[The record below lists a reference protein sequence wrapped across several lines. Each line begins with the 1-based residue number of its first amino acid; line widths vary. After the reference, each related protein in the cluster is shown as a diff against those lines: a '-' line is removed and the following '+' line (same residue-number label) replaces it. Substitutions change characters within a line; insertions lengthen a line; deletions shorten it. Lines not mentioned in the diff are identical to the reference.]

1 MFRNGTDE
9 RIENQTYP
17 LTADELAA
25 ELGDATLD
33 LTHGSQTVSEV
44 LEQIRCDE
52 TFQAPEDVRFTL
64 FGGVSDSAVGRK
76 GYSDRD
82 PTPPGSPEAPES
94 VSF

>member
-25 ELGDATLD
+25 ELGDAQLD
-33 LTHGSQTVSEV
+33 LTHGSHTVAEV
-44 LEQIRCDE
+44 LEGIRCEE
-52 TFQAPEDVRFTL
+52 TFQRPEDVRFTL
-64 FGGVSDSAVGRK
+64 VGGVSEDAVGRK

-82 PTPPGSPEAPES
+82 PTPPGSPEAPDT

>member
-9 RIENQTYP
+9 RIEDQTYP

-25 ELGDATLD
+25 ELGDAELD
-33 LTHGSQTVSEV
+33 LIHSSETVGEV
-44 LEQIRCDE
+44 LERLGCEE
-52 TFQAPEDVRFTL
+52 TFHQPEDVRFTL
-64 FGGVSDSAVGRK
+64 VGGVSESAVGRK

-82 PTPPGSPEAPES
+82 PTPPGSPNAPDS